1 MLGMSLRSLTPNLI
15 DVIWKEQ
22 PIRKFNPIIT
32 LGLDITGKTI
42 NQKVEQI
49 REEMIEKGC
58 NVLVVTALDEVA
70 CKL

>member
-1 MLGMSLRSLTPNLI
+1 MSLWSITPNLI

-22 PIRKFNPIIT
+22 SVRKFNPIIT

-42 NQKVEQI
+42 GQKVEEI
-49 REEMIEKGC
+49 RAEMAEKCC

-70 CKL
+70 CKLI